1 MSYDPSKL
9 MFTLKT
15 LPLDV
20 IKIDGGTQSRL
31 KIDENYVEEILGK
44 MKEDTEYLPVT
55 AFFDGKEY
63 WLADGFHRYHAT
75 RKNGKASIKC
85 NVTNGL
91 LRDAILYSKSA
102 NNRHGLPPTLQDKLN
117 NAKEMIE
124 DFEWGAWSNREIG
137 RICDVSHVTVAKLR
151 VGKVPEKVKFL
162 DKDGEVKTRVTKPP
176 KAEKTFNVAT
186 PATLATSAP
195 PVDDGKQQEAIDFLV
210 QENEKLSDQLAVKG
224 AADPELA
231 EKTIAELRDE
241 IKQLTIELN
250 SVKISRDQFQAE
262 NAQLKKQVVYLQ
274 KQLKAK

>member
-9 MFTLKT
+9 IFTLKT
-15 LPLDV
+15 ISLDA
-20 IKIDGGTQSRL
+20 INITGGTQSRL
-31 KIDENYVEEILGK
+31 KIDEDYVEEILGK
-44 MKEDTEYLPVT
+44 MKEDTEYQPVT

-85 NVTNGL
+85 NVTHGL

-102 NNRHGLPPTLQDKLN
+102 NNRHGLPPTLQDKLH
-117 NAKEMIE
+117 NAKELIE
-124 DFEWGAWSNREIG
+124 DFEWGEWSNREIG

-151 VGKVPEKVKFL
+151 VGKVPEKVKFVN
-162 DKDGEVKTRVTKPP
+162 KDGEVKTRTTKPP
-176 KAEKTFNVAT
+176 KAEKTFELPATAT
-186 PATLATSAP
+186 PAT

-224 AADPELA
+224 SADPDLA
-231 EKTIAELRDE
+231 GRIIAELRDE
-241 IKQLTIELN
+241 VWQLTIELN

-262 NAQLKKQVVYLQ
+262 NAQLKKQVTYLQ

>member
-1 MSYDPSKL
+1 MMYDPKKIV
-9 MFTLKT
+9 FTLKT
-15 LPLDV
+15 LP
-20 IKIDGGTQSRL
+20 IDAINITGGTQSRL
-31 KIDENYVEEILGK
+31 SIKEDYVEEIFEK
-44 MKEDTEYLPVT
+44 MKDGVEYEPVK

-63 WLADGFHRYHAT
+63 WLGDGFHRYHAT

-102 NNRHGLPPTLQDKLN
+102 NNDHGMRPTLQDKLN

-124 DFEWGAWSNREIG
+124 DFEWGGWSNREIG
-137 RICDVSHVTVAKLR
+137 RICDLSHVTIAKLR
-151 VGKVPEKVKFL
+151 VGKVPDAVKYVDRFGETQKRKVTP
-162 DKDGEVKTRVTKPP
+162 KDFDAPVAP
-176 KAEKTFNVAT
+176 AT
-186 PATLATSAP
+186 PAIPAT

-210 QENEKLSDQLAVKG
+210 QENEKLTDQLAVQG
-224 AADPELA
+224 SADPELA
-231 EKTIAELRDE
+231 GKTIAELRDE

>member
-9 MFTLKT
+9 IFTLKT
-15 LPLDV
+15 ISLDA
-20 IKIDGGTQSRL
+20 INITGGTQSRL
-31 KIDENYVEEILGK
+31 KINEDYVEEILGK
-44 MKEDTEYLPVT
+44 MKEDTEYQPVT

-85 NVTNGL
+85 NVTHGL

-102 NNRHGLPPTLQDKLN
+102 NNRHGLPPTLQDKLH
-117 NAKEMIE
+117 NAKELIE
-124 DFEWGAWSNREIG
+124 DFEWGEWSNREIG

-162 DKDGEVKTRVTKPP
+162 DKDGEVKTRTTKPP
-176 KAEKTFNVAT
+176 KAEKTFDVAT
-186 PATLATSAP
+186 PATPST
-195 PVDDGKQQEAIDFLV
+195 PVDDELQVAIEFLV
-210 QENEKLSDQLAVKG
+210 LENEKLSDQLAVKG
-224 AADPELA
+224 SSDPELA
-231 EKTIAELRDE
+231 GKTIAELRDE

-262 NAQLKKQVVYLQ
+262 NAQLKKQVAYLQ
-274 KQLKAK
+274 KQVKAK

>member
-1 MSYDPSKL
+1 MMYDPSKL

-15 LPLDV
+15 IPLDA
-20 IKIDGGTQSRL
+20 INISGGTQSRL
-31 KIDENYVEEILGK
+31 KIDEDYVEEIYEK
-44 MKEDTEYLPVT
+44 MKDDVEYLPVT
-55 AFFDGKEY
+55 IFFDGKEY

-102 NNRHGLPPTLQDKLN
+102 NNRHGKPPTLQDKLN
-117 NAKEMIE
+117 NAKELCD
-124 DFEWGAWSNREIG
+124 DFEWGGFSNREIG

-151 VGKVPEKVKFL
+151 IGKVPEKVKFF

-176 KAEKTFNVAT
+176 KSEKTFELPATAT
-186 PATLATSAP
+186 PA
-195 PVDDGKQQEAIDFLV
+195 DDGKQQEAIDFLV
-210 QENEKLSDQLAVKG
+210 QENEKLTDQLAVQG
-224 AADPELA
+224 SADPELA
-231 EKTIAELRDE
+231 GKTIAELRDE

>member
-15 LPLDV
+15 IP
-20 IKIDGGTQSRL
+20 IDAINITGGTQSRL
-31 KIDENYVEEILGK
+31 KIDEDYVEEILGK
-44 MKEDTEYLPVT
+44 MKEDTEYQPVT

-102 NNRHGLPPTLQDKLN
+102 NNRHGLPPTLQDKLHN
-117 NAKEMIE
+117 VKEMIE
-124 DFEWGAWSNREIG
+124 DFEWGGWSNREIG
-137 RICDVSHVTVAKLR
+137 RICDVSHVTVAKMR
-151 VGKVPEKVKFL
+151 VGKVPEKVKFVN
-162 DKDGEVKTRVTKPP
+162 KDGEVKTRVTKPEKP
-176 KAEKTFNVAT
+176 VKTFDVAT
-186 PATLATSAP
+186 PATPAT

-210 QENEKLSDQLAVKG
+210 QENEKLSDQLAVQG
-224 AADPELA
+224 SADPELA
-231 EKTIAELRDE
+231 GKTIAELRDE

>member
-1 MSYDPSKL
+1 MSYDPTKL

-15 LPLDV
+15 VPLDA
-20 IKIDGGTQSRL
+20 INISGGTQSRL
-31 KIDENYVEEILGK
+31 KIDEDYVEEILGK

-55 AFFDGKEY
+55 VFFDGKEY
-63 WLADGFHRYHAT
+63 WLADGFHRFHAT

-102 NNRHGLPPTLQDKLN
+102 NNRHGLPPTLQDKLHN
-117 NAKEMIE
+117 VKEMIE
-124 DFEWGAWSNREIG
+124 DFEWGGWSNREIG
-137 RICDVSHVTVAKLR
+137 RICDVSHVTVAKMR
-151 VGKVPEKVKFL
+151 VGKVPEKVKFVN
-162 DKDGEVKTRVTKPP
+162 KDGEVKTRVTKPEKP
-176 KAEKTFNVAT
+176 VKTFDVAT
-186 PATLATSAP
+186 PATPATP
-195 PVDDGKQQEAIDFLV
+195 IDDGKQQEAIDFLV

-231 EKTIAELRDE
+231 SKTIAELRDE

>member
-15 LPLDV
+15 ISLDA
-20 IKIDGGTQSRL
+20 INITGGTQSRL
-31 KIDENYVEEILGK
+31 KIDEAYVEEILSK
-44 MKEDTEYLPVT
+44 MKEDTEYQPVT

-75 RKNGKASIKC
+75 RKFGKASIKC

-102 NNRHGLPPTLQDKLN
+102 NNRHGLPPTLQDKLH
-117 NAKEMIE
+117 NAKELIE
-124 DFEWGAWSNREIG
+124 DFEWGEWSNREIG

-162 DKDGEVKTRVTKPP
+162 DKDGEVKTRTTKPP
-176 KAEKTFNVAT
+176 KAEKTFDVTT
-186 PATLATSAP
+186 PAT

-224 AADPELA
+224 SADPELA
-231 EKTIAELRDE
+231 GKTIAELRDE

-262 NAQLKKQVVYLQ
+262 NAQLKKQVTYLQ

>member
-9 MFTLKT
+9 IFTLKT
-15 LPLDV
+15 LP
-20 IKIDGGTQSRL
+20 IDAINISGGTQSRL
-31 KIDENYVEEILGK
+31 SIEEDYVEEIFEK
-44 MKEDTEYLPVT
+44 MKDGVEYLPVS

-63 WLADGFHRYHAT
+63 WLGDGFHRYHAT

-102 NNRHGLPPTLQDKLN
+102 NNDHGMRPTLQDKLN

-124 DFEWGAWSNREIG
+124 DFEWGTWSNREIG
-137 RICDVSHVTVAKLR
+137 RICDLSHVTIAKLR
-151 VGKVPEKVKFL
+151 VGKAPERVKLVRNGKVETRAANPEKQL
-162 DKDGEVKTRVTKPP
+162 
-176 KAEKTFNVAT
+176 KTFDVAAPAI
-186 PATLATSAP
+186 PAT

-210 QENEKLSDQLAVKG
+210 QENEKLTDQLAVQG
-224 AADPELA
+224 SADPELA
-231 EKTIAELRDE
+231 GKTIAELRDE

>member
-9 MFTLKT
+9 MFTSKSV
-15 LPLDV
+15 P
-20 IKIDGGTQSRL
+20 IDAINITGGTQSRL
-31 KIDENYVEEILGK
+31 KIDEDYVEEILGK

-55 AFFDGKEY
+55 VFFDGKEY

-102 NNRHGLPPTLQDKLN
+102 NNRHGLPPTLQDKLHN
-117 NAKEMIE
+117 VKEMIE
-124 DFEWGAWSNREIG
+124 DFEWGGWSNREIG
-137 RICDVSHVTVAKLR
+137 RICDVSHVTVAKMR
-151 VGKVPEKVKFL
+151 VGKVPEKVKFVN
-162 DKDGEVKTRVTKPP
+162 KDGEVKTRVTKPEKP
-176 KAEKTFNVAT
+176 VKTFDVAT
-186 PATLATSAP
+186 PATPAT

-210 QENEKLSDQLAVKG
+210 QENEKLSDQLAVQG
-224 AADPELA
+224 SADPELA
-231 EKTIAELRDE
+231 GKTIAELRDE

>member
-1 MSYDPSKL
+1 MSYDPTKL
-9 MFTLKT
+9 MFALKT
-15 LPLDV
+15 VPLDA
-20 IKIDGGTQSRL
+20 INISGGTQSRL
-31 KIDENYVEEILGK
+31 KIDEDYVEEILGK

-55 AFFDGKEY
+55 VFFDGKEY
-63 WLADGFHRYHAT
+63 WLADGFHRFHAT

-102 NNRHGLPPTLQDKLN
+102 NNRHGLPPTLQDKLHN
-117 NAKEMIE
+117 VKEMIE
-124 DFEWGAWSNREIG
+124 DFEWGGWSNREIG
-137 RICDVSHVTVAKLR
+137 RICDVSHVTVAKMR
-151 VGKVPEKVKFL
+151 VGKVPEKVKFVN
-162 DKDGEVKTRVTKPP
+162 KDGEVKTRVTKP
-176 KAEKTFNVAT
+176 EKPVKTIEVAT
-186 PATLATSAP
+186 PATP
-195 PVDDGKQQEAIDFLV
+195 EDDGKQQEAIDFLV

-231 EKTIAELRDE
+231 GKTIAELRDE

-274 KQLKAK
+274 KQLKVK

>member
-9 MFTLKT
+9 VFTVKT
-15 LPLDV
+15 LP
-20 IKIDGGTQSRL
+20 IDAINITGGTQSRL
-31 KIDENYVEEILGK
+31 SIKEDYVEEIFEK
-44 MKEDTEYLPVT
+44 MKDGVEYLPITV
-55 AFFDGKEY
+55 FFDGKEY
-63 WLADGFHRYHAT
+63 WLGDGFHRYHAT

-102 NNRHGLPPTLQDKLN
+102 NNNHGMPPTLQDKLN

-124 DFEWGAWSNREIG
+124 DFEWGEWSNREIG
-137 RICDVSHVTVAKLR
+137 RICDLSHVTIAKLR
-151 VGKVPEKVKFL
+151 VGKVPDKVKLFRNG
-162 DKDGEVKTRVTKPP
+162 KVETREVNPEKKL
-176 KAEKTFNVAT
+176 KTFDVAT
-186 PATLATSAP
+186 PAIPAT

-210 QENEKLSDQLAVKG
+210 QENEKLTDQLAVQG
-224 AADPELA
+224 STDPELA
-231 EKTIAELRDE
+231 GKTIAELRDE

-274 KQLKAK
+274 KQVKAK

>member
-9 MFTLKT
+9 VFTVKT
-15 LPLDV
+15 LSLDALN
-20 IKIDGGTQSRL
+20 ISGGTQSRL
-31 KIDENYVEEILGK
+31 KIDESHVEDIFEK
-44 MKEDTEYLPVT
+44 MKDDVEYSPVT

-75 RKNGKASIKC
+75 RKIGKASIKC
-85 NVTNGL
+85 KVTNGL
-91 LRDAILYSKSA
+91 LRDAILYSKVA
-102 NNRHGLPPTLQDKLN
+102 NNLHGLPPTLQDKLN
-117 NAKEMIE
+117 NAKELIE
-124 DFEWGAWSNREIG
+124 DFEWGEWSNREIG

-162 DKDGEVKTRVTKPP
+162 DKDGEVKTRTTKPP
-176 KAEKTFNVAT
+176 KAEKTFDVAT
-186 PATLATSAP
+186 PATPAT

-224 AADPELA
+224 SADPELA
-231 EKTIAELRDE
+231 GKTIAELRDE

>member
-9 MFTLKT
+9 VFTVKT
-15 LPLDV
+15 LSLDALN
-20 IKIDGGTQSRL
+20 ISGGTQSRL
-31 KIDENYVEEILGK
+31 KIDESHVEDIFEK
-44 MKEDTEYLPVT
+44 MKDDVEYSPVT

-75 RKNGKASIKC
+75 RKIGKASIKC
-85 NVTNGL
+85 KVTNGL
-91 LRDAILYSKSA
+91 LRDAILYSKVA
-102 NNRHGLPPTLQDKLN
+102 NNLHGLPPTLQDKLN
-117 NAKEMIE
+117 NAKELIE
-124 DFEWGAWSNREIG
+124 DFEWGEWSNREIG

-162 DKDGEVKTRVTKPP
+162 DKDGEVKTRTTKPP
-176 KAEKTFNVAT
+176 KAEKTFDVAT
-186 PATLATSAP
+186 PATPAT

-224 AADPELA
+224 SSDPELA
-231 EKTIAELRDE
+231 GKTIAELRDE

-274 KQLKAK
+274 KQVKAK